1 MVYPNAF
8 VALINNSHL
17 LIAIFACLSAQ
28 ALKVLID
35 YGRTKTVDKALFF
48 GTGGMPSSHS
58 AFVVSMAASI
68 GTVEGLHSSMF
79 AIALVFALIVMYD
92 AAGVRRAA
100 GKHAEVI
107 NMLVESLEN
116 IGITPDEKLKELLGH
131 SPIEVVAGALWGVAV
146 AAISHGFL
154 IR

>member
-8 VALINNSHL
+8 LALINNSHL
-17 LIAIFACLSAQ
+17 LIAIFALLSAQ
-28 ALKVLID
+28 GLKVLVD

-58 AFVVSMAASI
+58 AFVVSMATSI
-68 GTVEGLHSSMF
+68 GTVEGLHSSLF

-100 GKHAEVI
+100 GRHAEII
-107 NMLVESLEN
+107 NMLMESLEN

-131 SPIEVVAGALWGVAV
+131 SPIEVVAGALWGIAV
-146 AAISHGFL
+146 ATVAHGFL
-154 IR
+154 I